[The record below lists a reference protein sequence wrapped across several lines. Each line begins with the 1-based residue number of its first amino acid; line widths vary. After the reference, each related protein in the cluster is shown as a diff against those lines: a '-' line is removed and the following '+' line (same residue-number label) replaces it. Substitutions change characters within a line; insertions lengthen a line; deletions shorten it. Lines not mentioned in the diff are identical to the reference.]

1 MNTTDLRIEYKR
13 DTGNYP
19 LLNYSNCYNTEQISF
34 TGELLH
40 EPLKYDYVKW
50 LEEKFGGSN
59 KFRYM
64 YLEQYGIEPLSTY
77 LPKKYFRNRVKPE
90 VFYNEYCWWL
100 EDYIVEN
107 ILNKHSRTY
116 IY

>member
-1 MNTTDLRIEYKR
+1 MNSIDLRIEYKN
-13 DTGNYP
+13 DTSHYP
-19 LLNYSNCYNTEQISF
+19 LLNYYYNGNL
-34 TGELLH
+34 TGELLR

-64 YLEQYGIEPLSTY
+64 YLEQYGEEPMSTY
-77 LPKKYFRNRVKPE
+77 LPKNYLRNRVKPE

-107 ILNKHSRTY
+107 ILNKHNRTY